1 MKSNNY
7 LVTYDELATMG
18 LIKKSGTIAPTGQ
31 FCATKDYINTYY
43 HAEPTA
49 LAGYADNQLPP
60 YQAILPAT
68 TPYLLCYNQTITNT
82 TVYDGCGNPQS
93 AENWTITLLDQFG
106 NYYTT
111 PTNQIFTVAYD
122 YVWQSDIPPYYESYI
137 QTSNIVVLAGNYQGF
152 AQFISYYVEAC
163 PYSSSCSGE
172 CYNSISNVNLIN
184 TPPINGGC
192 SLPPTPPTPGTTT
205 YLVPNAFIPD
215 SSNPANNVVRI
226 YKVVNGSGT
235 ELVYSNYPNMS
246 WQFQGRSGS
255 SVYSGNNSV
264 YVPWNGR
271 LNNTGPGLE
280 SDAYAYAFELNDG
293 SGTRITG
300 AILLLR

>member
-1 MKSNNY
+1 
-7 LVTYDELATMG
+7 MG
-18 LIKKSGTIAPTGQ
+18 LITKSGTIAPTGQ

-43 HAEPTA
+43 HAEQTP
-49 LAGYADNQLPP
+49 LAGYAANQLPP
-60 YQAILPAT
+60 YQTILPAT
-68 TPYLLCYNQTITNT
+68 SPYLLCYNLTITTSSIN
-82 TVYDGCGNPQS
+82 DSCGNSQTS
-93 AENWTITLLDQFG
+93 ENWTISLIDQNG

-111 PTNQIFTVAYD
+111 PTDQTFRIAYD
-122 YVWQSDIPPYYESYI
+122 FIANYDVYPYYVNEI
-137 QTSNIVVLAGNYQGF
+137 RITSLIVSAGNYQGF
-152 AQFISYYVEAC
+152 AQFINYWIEAC
-163 PYSSSCSGE
+163 PYSGSCSGE
-172 CYNSISNVNLIN
+172 CYYSETNAYLIS

-192 SLPPTPPTPGTTT
+192 SLPAVDT

-215 SSNPANNVVRI
+215 SGNPANNVVRI
-226 YKVVNGSGT
+226 YKVHAGTTT
-235 ELVYSNYPNMS
+235 ELVYSNYPHMS

-271 LNNTGPGLE
+271 YNNTGPGLE
-280 SDAYAYAFELNDG
+280 ADAYAYAFELNDG

>member
-18 LIKKSGTIAPTGQ
+18 LLRKAGTNPPAGNQ
-31 FCATKDYINTYY
+31 CATKDYINTYY
-43 HAEPTA
+43 HAEPTP
-49 LAGYADNQLPP
+49 LAGYATNQLPP

-68 TPYLLCYNQTITNT
+68 TPFLLCYNLTITYS
-82 TVYDGCGNPQS
+82 TVYDACGNPQS
-93 AENWTITLLDQFG
+93 AENWRITLLDQYG

-111 PTNQIFTVAYD
+111 PTNETFTVAYD
-122 YVWQSDIPPYYESYI
+122 VFWQSDIPPYQESYI
-137 QTSNIVVLAGNYQGF
+137 QTSTIVVTPGNYQAF
-152 AQFISYYVEAC
+152 AQYISYYVEAC
-163 PYSSSCSGE
+163 PYSSSCNGE
-172 CYNSISNVNLIN
+172 CYTTISNVNLIN

-215 SSNPANNVVRI
+215 STNPANNVVRI
-226 YKVVNGSGT
+226 YKVVNGAGT
-235 ELVYSNYPNMS
+235 ELVYSNYPNMN
-246 WQFQGRSGS
+246 WVFQNRSGS
-255 SVYSGNNSV
+255 NVYSGNNSV

-271 LNNTGPGLE
+271 LNNTGQALE

-300 AILLLR
+300 SILLLR